1 MEAGE
6 QLQWKK
12 FKTCKSNYSR
22 DELIARYT
30 NFVKVVAH
38 EIYKTLPNTIE
49 FADLESYGYVG
60 LMDAIEKF
68 NPGRNIKFE
77 TYAKFRIK
85 GAIIDG
91 LRKIDWFSR
100 TIRDNMKKNNLML
113 ENMQVLDN
121 TGSEFLTDGSLDL
134 HKNLKND
141 NINYVVLSYED
152 INTEGGDFFQYDET
166 ASRSQYNAFINPN
179 DFVEN
184 LENVSYIS
192 KALRKLKDSEKKV
205 VYYHYF
211 KGRTFKEIG
220 AAIGVSESRAS
231 QIHKKALGTLKRIM
245 K

>member
-1 MEAGE
+1 MESGE
-6 QLQWKK
+6 KLQWKK
-12 FKTCKSNYSR
+12 FKTSKSNYSR

-68 NPGRNIKFE
+68 NPERNIKFE

-100 TIRDNMKKNNLML
+100 TIRDNMKKNNLL
-113 ENMQVLDN
+113 RENMQALDKEG
-121 TGSEFLTDGSLDL
+121 TGFLADSPELY
-134 HKNLKND
+134 KNLTND
-141 NINYVVLSYED
+141 NINYVIMSYEE
-152 INTEGGDFFQYDET
+152 ISAEGGEFFQIDES
-166 ASRSQYNAFINPN
+166 ASYSQYNAFINPN

-184 LENVSYIS
+184 LENASYIS
-192 KALRKLKDSEKKV
+192 KALRKLKDPEKKV

-231 QIHKKALGTLKRIM
+231 QIHKKALESLKRIM

>member
-1 MEAGE
+1 MESGE
-6 QLQWKK
+6 KLQWKK

-22 DELIARYT
+22 DGLIARYT

-49 FADLESYGYVG
+49 FADLESYGYMG

-68 NPGRNIKFE
+68 DPERNIKFE

-100 TIRDNMKKNNLML
+100 AIRDNMKKNNLMC
-113 ENMQVLDN
+113 ENMQDLDN
-121 TGSEFLTDGSLDL
+121 TAIGFMTDSPELY
-134 HKNLKND
+134 KNPAND
-141 NINYVVLSYED
+141 NFNYVIMSYED
-152 INTEGGDFFQYDET
+152 ICAEGGEFFQVDE
-166 ASRSQYNAFINPN
+166 SSSYSHYNAFINPD

-184 LENVSYIS
+184 LENASCIS
-192 KALRKLKDSEKKV
+192 KALRKLKDTEKKV

-231 QIHKKALGTLKRIM
+231 QIHKKALGSLKRIM

>member
-1 MEAGE
+1 MESGE
-6 QLQWKK
+6 KLQWKK
-12 FKTCKSNYSR
+12 FKTSKSDYSR
-22 DELIARYT
+22 VGLIARYT

-49 FADLESYGYVG
+49 FADLESYGYLG

-68 NPGRNIKFE
+68 NPERNIKFE

-100 TIRDNMKKNNLML
+100 AIRDNMKKNNLL
-113 ENMQVLDN
+113 RENMQDLDN
-121 TGSEFLTDGSLDL
+121 TGMSFLADSPELY
-134 HKNLKND
+134 KNSTND
-141 NINYVVLSYED
+141 NFNYVIMSYED
-152 INTEGGDFFQYDET
+152 ICAESGEFFQIDES
-166 ASRSQYNAFINPN
+166 ASYSQYNAFINPN

-184 LENVSYIS
+184 LENASYIS
-192 KALRKLKDSEKKV
+192 KALRKLKDPEKKV

-231 QIHKKALGTLKRIM
+231 QIHKKALGSLKRIM

>member
-1 MEAGE
+1 MESGE
-6 QLQWKK
+6 KLQWKK
-12 FKTCKSNYSR
+12 FKTNKSDYSR
-22 DELIARYT
+22 DELVTRYT

-38 EIYKTLPNTIE
+38 EVYKTLPYTIE
-49 FADLESYGYVG
+49 FADLESYGYIG

-68 NPGRNIKFE
+68 NPERNIKFE

-100 TIRDNMKKNNLML
+100 TIRDNMKKNNLL
-113 ENMQVLDN
+113 RENMQALDN
-121 TGSEFLTDGSLDL
+121 AGTGFLADSPELC
-134 HKNLKND
+134 KNLTND
-141 NINYVVLSYED
+141 NFNYVMMSYED
-152 INTEGGDFFQYDET
+152 ISAEGGEFFQIDES
-166 ASRSQYNAFINPN
+166 ASHSKYNAFINPN

-184 LENVSYIS
+184 LENASYIS
-192 KALRKLKDSEKKV
+192 KALRKLKDPEKKV

-220 AAIGVSESRAS
+220 AAMGISESRAS
-231 QIHKKALGTLKRIM
+231 QIHKKALGSLKRLM

>member
-1 MEAGE
+1 MESGE
-6 QLQWKK
+6 KLQWKK
-12 FKTCKSNYSR
+12 FKACKNNYSR
-22 DELIARYT
+22 DGLIARYT
-30 NFVKVVAH
+30 SFVKVVAH

-49 FADLESYGYVG
+49 FADLESYGYMG

-68 NPGRNIKFE
+68 DPERNIKFE

-100 TIRDNMKKNNLML
+100 AIRDNMKKNILMC
-113 ENMQVLDN
+113 ENMQDLDN
-121 TGSEFLTDGSLDL
+121 TAIGFMADNPELY
-134 HKNLKND
+134 KNSAND
-141 NINYVVLSYED
+141 NFNYVIMSYED
-152 INTEGGDFFQYDET
+152 ICAEGGEFFQVDE
-166 ASRSQYNAFINPN
+166 SSSYSHYNAFINPD

-184 LENVSYIS
+184 LENASCIS
-192 KALRKLKDSEKKV
+192 KALRKLKDTEKKV

-231 QIHKKALGTLKRIM
+231 QIHKKALGSLKRIM

>member
-1 MEAGE
+1 MESGE
-6 QLQWKK
+6 KLQWKK
-12 FKTCKSNYSR
+12 FKTYKSNYSR
-22 DELIARYT
+22 DGLIERYT
-30 NFVKVVAH
+30 SFVKVVAH

-49 FADLESYGYVG
+49 FSDLESYGYMG

-68 NPGRNIKFE
+68 DPERNIKFE

-100 TIRDNMKKNNLML
+100 AIRDNMKKNSLL
-113 ENMQVLDN
+113 CENMQDLDN
-121 TGSEFLTDGSLDL
+121 TAIGFLTDSPGPY
-134 HKNLKND
+134 KNSTND
-141 NINYVVLSYED
+141 NFNYVIMSYED
-152 INTEGGDFFQYDET
+152 ICAEGGEFFQVDES
-166 ASRSQYNAFINPN
+166 ASYSHYNAFINPD

-184 LENVSYIS
+184 LENASYIS
-192 KALRKLKDSEKKV
+192 KALRKLKDPEKKV

-231 QIHKKALGTLKRIM
+231 QIHKKALESLKRIM

>member
-1 MEAGE
+1 MESGE
-6 QLQWKK
+6 KLQWKR
-12 FKTCKSNYSR
+12 FKTNKSNYSR

-49 FADLESYGYVG
+49 FADIESYGYVG

-68 NPGRNIKFE
+68 NPERNIKFE

-100 TIRDNMKKNNLML
+100 TIRDNMKKNNLMI
-113 ENMQVLDN
+113 ENMQTLD
-121 TGSEFLTDGSLDL
+121 TAAPGFSTDIPDL
-134 HKNLKND
+134 YNNSKND
-141 NINYVVLSYED
+141 NFTYVVMSYDE
-152 INTEGGDFFQYDET
+152 INAEGGDFFQHDESAT
-166 ASRSQYNAFINPN
+166 YSQYNRFISPN

-184 LENVSYIS
+184 LENASYIS
-192 KALRKLKDSEKKV
+192 KALRKLKDPEKKV
-205 VYYHYF
+205 VYFHYF

-231 QIHKKALGTLKRIM
+231 QIHKKALGSLKRIM

>member
-1 MEAGE
+1 MESGE
-6 QLQWKK
+6 KLQWKR
-12 FKTCKSNYSR
+12 FKTNKSSYSR

-38 EIYKTLPNTIE
+38 EVYKTLPNTIE

-68 NPGRNIKFE
+68 NPERNIKFE

-100 TIRDNMKKNNLML
+100 AIRDNMKKNNLL
-113 ENMQVLDN
+113 RENMQAPDN
-121 TGSEFLTDGSLDL
+121 AGTSFLADSPELC
-134 HKNLKND
+134 KNLTND
-141 NINYVVLSYED
+141 NFNYVIMSYED
-152 INTEGGDFFQYDET
+152 MSAEGGDFFQVDES
-166 ASRSQYNAFINPN
+166 ASHSQYGAFINPN

-184 LENVSYIS
+184 LENASYIS

-231 QIHKKALGTLKRIM
+231 QIHKKALGSLKRIM